1 MLVTE
6 KRQTKAN
13 FHFLVQNLSSLGVI
27 TLVLVKGIKSLN

>member
-13 FHFLVQNLSSLGVI
+13 FHFLVQNLRSLGVI
-27 TLVLVKGIKSLN
+27 TLVLVTGIKSLN